1 MASPSSS
8 ATPTSNNQSH
18 SVFQPHFPS
27 AEGRS
32 APKDARSLPV
42 RPRNVEPI
50 FDPVRASQ
58 PIAEFDKQAHTVN
71 YPRPDPAPEAATL
84 PERPQDFQDAYLM
97 PSLTENERLRLT
109 LFWYYT
115 HANKMLEDK
124 DFLLALQQ
132 KLDLVQSFMGWD
144 FAIMGL
150 LSEDVFTRVA
160 TAGLPLAILPR
171 RESTCSHTINQ
182 PPGTV
187 FMLPNMASDWRFKH
201 SPHVEEGG
209 LRSYAGAMLRCKA
222 DTGEDVALGS
232 LCIAS
237 NSEQPPLTLAQQDA
251 LVRFADMIASEIV
264 ARAREARR
272 RQRQVMADLVAE
284 TYKHNSPDAVKDHVL
299 AIIAQVYPNAVVTI
313 QDAPANNIIFLPNH
327 APVDYDDFQDGLWED
342 SEIIENLIV
351 TQNHSQLTSEST
363 VRAIVHPCQRIPTT
377 RYLVLASTSVQFV
390 FDDVDS
396 WFIEKCASLMA
407 DSTQESRLKEAL
419 TAKEAFLR
427 GITHQLRTPI
437 HGVLGSCELLFE
449 ELASRDML
457 SAGVSGLNPSSVLS
471 AIRDSG
477 RELMST
483 VNNMLKLNR
492 WAEETGGSLQPAS
505 LLSLNSIE
513 AEIIYEVQQSI
524 PEHELSEVSVM
535 FENRLGTDES
545 MIVMD
550 LSLLKECIQALVQ
563 NALSYTDTGAVI
575 VVIMASSDYTRLVFD
590 IKDTGCGIAPK
601 DQGRIFDAY
610 EKVDTHTRGAGLGLT
625 LASKI
630 ATVMN
635 GSVTLVSSKQDT
647 KDRGSMFRAEFLNP
661 GFACPLIRPVP
672 FDAGLVDI
680 PRRFHVVP
688 AKSQRPEL
696 VLHFASYLSH
706 HGFTDSE
713 TPGDSFV
720 ILTYTP
726 DADEFRR
733 FVSQIDTRQVAVCL
747 VPAGATT
754 EKLHGVHE
762 VRFFSGPF
770 LTSRLEEI
778 TTELDSVY
786 KRLHSDPEAGETAT
800 GLADRNDAHRTS
812 GSESG
817 LDPADVQPMALL
829 VDDNVVN
836 LRIMRMYCEKR
847 KIQYLSAMDGAEAV
861 NVFESSLD
869 KHPINLIL
877 MDLQMPVCDGI
888 EATRQ
893 IRRIEA
899 EKALP
904 RSALF
909 IVTGQDT
916 VADKH
921 DSFQAGADE
930 FYVKPLGLKTLD
942 KGIKEYF
949 PAVAHETKT
958 ASQVVNGTKATGKA

>member
-8 ATPTSNNQSH
+8 ETSTSNQSH
-18 SVFQPHFPS
+18 SFYQPHFPS

-32 APKDARSLPV
+32 APKDVRTLPM
-42 RPRNVEPI
+42 RPRNVGPV
-50 FDPVRASQ
+50 FDAVRISQ
-58 PIAEFDKQAHTVN
+58 PIAEFDKQLHTTN
-71 YPRPDPAPEAATL
+71 YSSSDPVPDPARPPEQ
-84 PERPQDFQDAYLM
+84 PDDFQDAYLM

-132 KLDLVQSFMGWD
+132 KLDLVQTFMGWD

-150 LSEDVFTRVA
+150 LSEDVFTRVV

-209 LRSYAGAMLRCKA
+209 LRSYAGTMLRCKA

-237 NSEQPPLTLAQQDA
+237 NSEQPPLTPSQQDA
-251 LVRFADMIASEIV
+251 LVRFSDMIASEINHV
-264 ARAREARR
+264 LDIIAR
-272 RQRQVMADLVAE
+272 V
-284 TYKHNSPDAVKDHVL
+284 YPDAVV
-299 AIIAQVYPNAVVTI
+299 AI
-313 QDAPANNIIFLPNH
+313 QDAPANNTIFLPNH
-327 APVDYDDFQDGLWED
+327 APVKCDDFHDGLWED

-351 TQNHSQLTSEST
+351 TQNQSQLVSEST

-377 RYLVLASTSVQFV
+377 KYLVLASTNVQFV

-407 DSTQESRLKEAL
+407 NSTQESRLKEAL

-457 SAGVSGLNPSSVLS
+457 SAGASGLNPSSVLS

-505 LLSLNSIE
+505 LLSLNLIE

-524 PEHELSEVSVM
+524 PEQELSQISVM

-575 VVIMASSDYTRLVFD
+575 VVIMASSDYTRLIFD
-590 IKDTGCGIAPK
+590 IKDTGYGIAPEN
-601 DQGRIFDAY
+601 QARIFDAY

-625 LASKI
+625 LSAKI
-630 ATVMN
+630 ANAMN
-635 GSVTLVSSKQDT
+635 GSVTLISSRQDT
-647 KDRGSMFRAEFLNP
+647 EDRGSLFRAEFLNP

-672 FDAGLVDI
+672 FDADFKDL
-680 PRRFHVVP
+680 PRSFHVVP

-696 VLHFASYLSH
+696 VLHFASYLNH
-706 HGFTDSE
+706 HGFADSE
-713 TPGDSFV
+713 TSDDSFV

-733 FVSQIDTRQVAVCL
+733 FVSEIDTRQVAVCL

-778 TTELDSVY
+778 TTELNTVY
-786 KRLHSDPEAGETAT
+786 KRLHFDPEAGETAS
-800 GLADRNDAHRTS
+800 GLANRNDAHRTS
-812 GSESG
+812 GTESG
-817 LDPADVQPMALL
+817 LDPADAQPMALL

-847 KIQYLSAMDGAEAV
+847 KIQYLTAMDGAEAV
-861 NVFESSLD
+861 NVFESSLETR
-869 KHPINLIL
+869 PINLIL

-888 EATRQ
+888 EATRR
-893 IRRIEA
+893 IREIET

-916 VADKH
+916 VADKQS
-921 DSFQAGADE
+921 SFQAGADE

-958 ASQVVNGTKATGKA
+958 ASQVVNGTKAAGKA

>member
-1 MASPSSS
+1 MAAPLSPATSSS
-8 ATPTSNNQSH
+8 SH
-18 SVFQPHFPS
+18 SLYQPHFPS
-27 AEGRS
+27 AEGRWT
-32 APKDARSLPV
+32 PRDARSLPV
-42 RPRNVEPI
+42 RPRTVEPV
-50 FDPVRASQ
+50 FDTVLASQ
-58 PIAEFDKQAHTVN
+58 PIPEFNKEAHDQN
-71 YPRPDPAPEAATL
+71 YNNPAPSSDAPKL
-84 PERPQDFQDAYLM
+84 PEQPNDFQDAYLM

-115 HANKMLEDK
+115 YSNKMMEDK

-132 KLDLVQSFMGWD
+132 KLDLVQAFMGWD

-150 LSEDVFTRVA
+150 LSENVYTRVA
-160 TAGLPLAILPR
+160 TAGVPLAILPR

-182 PPGTV
+182 PSGTV

-201 SPHVEEGG
+201 SPHVEQGG
-209 LRSYAGAMLRCKA
+209 LRSYAGAALRCKA

-237 NSEQPPLTLAQQDA
+237 NSEQPPLSPSQQDA
-251 LVRFADMIASEIV
+251 LVRFADMIASEII

-272 RQRQVMADLVAE
+272 RQRQVMADLIVE
-284 TYKHNSPDAVKDHVL
+284 TQKQNSPEAVRDHVL
-299 AIIAQVYPNAVVTI
+299 KILAQVYPDAVVDV
-313 QDAPANNIIFLPNH
+313 QDAPLNDLIRLPQH
-327 APVDYDDFQDGLWED
+327 SPVDYDDFQDGLWED
-342 SEIIENLIV
+342 SELIEHLIV
-351 TQNHSQLTSEST
+351 TQNHNKITTEST
-363 VRAIVHPCQRIPTT
+363 VRAIAHPCQKMPIIK
-377 RYLVLASTSVQFV
+377 YLVLASKNVQYV

-396 WFIEKCASLMA
+396 WFVEKCASLMA
-407 DSTQESRLKEAL
+407 TSTQENRLREAL
-419 TAKEAFLR
+419 TAKDAFLR

-457 SAGVSGLNPSSVLS
+457 QTGVSGLNPSSVLS

-505 LLSLNSIE
+505 LLSLNLIE

-550 LSLLKECIQALVQ
+550 LSLLKECIQALIQ
-563 NALSYTDTGAVI
+563 NALSYTEAGAVI
-575 VVIMASSDYTRLVFD
+575 VVIWASSDYTRLIFD
-590 IKDTGCGIAPK
+590 IKDTGCGIAVE
-601 DQGRIFDAY
+601 DQERIFEAY

-625 LASKI
+625 LSAKI
-630 ATVMN
+630 ANALN
-635 GSVTLVSSKQDT
+635 GNVTLVSSTQGS
-647 KDRGSMFRAEFLNP
+647 KDKGSLFRAEFLDP
-661 GFACPLIRPVP
+661 GFACPIVRPLP
-672 FDAGLVDI
+672 FDADLKDI
-680 PRRFHVVP
+680 PRKFHVVP

-696 VLHFASYLSH
+696 VLHFASYLNH
-706 HGFTDSE
+706 HGFEDSE
-713 TPGDSFV
+713 EPEDSFV

-733 FVSQIDTRQVAVCL
+733 YVAEIDTRQVAMCL

-754 EKLHGVHE
+754 DKLHGAHE

-778 TTELDSVY
+778 TTELNTVY
-786 KRLHSDPEAGETAT
+786 KRLHSDPEAGETAS
-800 GLADRNDAHRTS
+800 GLANPNDAHRTS
-812 GSESG
+812 GTEDG
-817 LDPADVQPMALL
+817 VDPADAQPMALL

-847 KIQYLSAMDGAEAV
+847 KIEYLTAMDGKEAV
-861 NVFESSLD
+861 SVFESSLE
-869 KHPINLIL
+869 KRPINLIL

-888 EATRQ
+888 EATRR
-893 IRRIEA
+893 IREIES

-916 VADKH
+916 IADKQS
-921 DSFQAGADE
+921 SFSAGADE

-942 KGIKEYF
+942 RGIKEYF
-949 PAVAHETKT
+949 PAIGHETKT
-958 ASQVVNGTKATGKA
+958 ASQVVNGTNGSSKA